1 MERKTKKINAL
12 LHFGVRWHVPPSE
25 INALLHFAEPDQVYP
40 GMSCYAAKKRIPRQ
54 PENAFFYAAAP
65 LQQLR
70 QLPLRGAVPGQ
81 EPDVGEHPRW
91 QVHLRQPG
99 QKIRHAEHR
108 RGVAD

>member
-25 INALLHFAEPDQVYP
+25 INALLHFAERIRCRRAGVVVCVPAP
-40 GMSCYAAKKRIPRQ
+40 PPYAAKKRIPRQ
-54 PENAFFYAAAP
+54 PENAFFYAAEP
-65 LQQLR
+65 LQQLC

-99 QKIRHAEHR
+99 QKI
-108 RGVAD
+108 